1 MEFLPEVRSFRAYT
15 VRSVVHCQLILVCGG
30 GSLPHRM
37 CMCCCLRLFI
47 EKVPL
52 SPGHCL
58 WASCQGKLPGGF
70 SLGLVSVLH
79 LSVLMPLLQRA
90 GGWYWLHY
98 VVILRVV
105 VNLQL
110 GLGFSKCWHFHV
122 NFRNQH
128 FGFSK
133 GSIGIFI
140 WAS

>member
-1 MEFLPEVRSFRAYT
+1 MWWGLSTPLHVHVLPFSVHLLRRFLFP
-15 VRSVVHCQLILVCGG
+15 
-30 GSLPHRM
+30 
-37 CMCCCLRLFI
+37 
-47 EKVPL
+47 
-52 SPGHCL
+52 
-58 WASCQGKLPGGF
+58 QGTAFGPVARVN

-90 GGWYWLHY
+90 GGWYWLHC
-98 VVILRVV
+98 VVILRVI

-122 NFRNQH
+122 IFRNQH

-133 GSIGIFI
+133 GSIGISI

>member
-1 MEFLPEVRSFRAYT
+1 MGALYPVACACAAISVHLLRRFLFP
-15 VRSVVHCQLILVCGG
+15 
-30 GSLPHRM
+30 
-37 CMCCCLRLFI
+37 
-47 EKVPL
+47 
-52 SPGHCL
+52 
-58 WASCQGKLPGGF
+58 QGTAFGPVARVN

-90 GGWYWLHY
+90 GGWYWLHC
-98 VVILRVV
+98 VVILRVI

-122 NFRNQH
+122 IFRNQH

-133 GSIGIFI
+133 GSIGISI